1 MVDAELES
9 AARDRLKEAGMRIT
23 RPRLA
28 VVAALDSLGG
38 HRTADDV
45 HDHLVTAGEELPR
58 TSVYNALSAL
68 CAAGVATTADV
79 GAGAAAYELAS
90 HWHHHFVCRVCR
102 AVMDVDCL
110 IGEKPCLTPVGDF
123 GSVDEA
129 QVIFRGVCLSCAAAA
144 RSAADPAS
152 SAAADPASRLARGR
166 RSHGDHTHADHGH
179 TDHVHTDHGHTAQT
193 LAGEA
198 RIDQARTDRVHTDR
212 VHTDQAH
219 IETA

>member
-28 VVAALDSLGG
+28 VVAALDALGG

-45 HDHLVTAGEELPR
+45 HDHLATAGEELPR

-68 CAAGVATTADV
+68 CAAGVAMTADV

-90 HWHHHFVCRVCR
+90 HWHHHFVCRMCR
-102 AVMDVDCL
+102 TVMDVDCL

-123 GSVDEA
+123 GSIDEA
-129 QVIFRGVCLSCAAAA
+129 QVIFRGVCVTCAATTDAA
-144 RSAADPAS
+144 GAATDPAADRTS
-152 SAAADPASRLARGR
+152 YSFSRR
-166 RSHGDHTHADHGH
+166 RSHGDRSYIDSDHIDHSHIGHGH
-179 TDHVHTDHGHTAQT
+179 
-193 LAGEA
+193 
-198 RIDQARTDRVHTDR
+198 I
-212 VHTDQAH
+212 
-219 IETA
+219 

>member
-152 SAAADPASRLARGR
+152 SAAADPASRAARGR
-166 RSHGDHTHADHGH
+166 RSHGDHTHTDHGR
-179 TDHVHTDHGHTAQT
+179 TDHVHTDHGHTDHGHTDHGHTAQT
-193 LAGEA
+193 HAGES
-198 RIDQARTDRVHTDR
+198 RTDRA
-212 VHTDQAH
+212 HTDQAH

>member
-9 AARDRLKEAGMRIT
+9 AARDRLKGAGMRIT

-28 VVAALDSLGG
+28 VVAALDALGG

-45 HDHLVTAGEELPR
+45 HDHLAATGEELPR

-68 CAAGVATTADV
+68 CAAGVAMTADV
-79 GAGAAAYELAS
+79 GAGAAAYELAT

-110 IGEKPCLTPVGDF
+110 IGEKPCLTPIGDF

-129 QVIFRGVCLSCAAAA
+129 QVIFRGVCLSCAAEA
-144 RSAADPAS
+144 RSAAAVQADQAS
-152 SAAADPASRLARGR
+152 HRA
-166 RSHGDHTHADHGH
+166 RSHRAR
-179 TDHVHTDHGHTAQT
+179 A
-193 LAGEA
+193 AG
-198 RIDQARTDRVHTDR
+198 RARTDAVHVDS
-212 VHTDQAH
+212 VHIDAVH
-219 IETA
+219 IDTA

>member
-28 VVAALDSLGG
+28 VVAALDALGG

-129 QVIFRGVCLSCAAAA
+129 QVIFRGVCVSCAGGRSTKDVATHAAT
-144 RSAADPAS
+144 
-152 SAAADPASRLARGR
+152 DPASRPARDR
-166 RSHGDHTHADHGH
+166 RSHADGAHLDRTHADGAHLDRAH
-179 TDHVHTDHGHTAQT
+179 P
-193 LAGEA
+193 
-198 RIDQARTDRVHTDR
+198 ARTHIDRT
-212 VHTDQAH
+212 H
-219 IETA
+219 IDTA